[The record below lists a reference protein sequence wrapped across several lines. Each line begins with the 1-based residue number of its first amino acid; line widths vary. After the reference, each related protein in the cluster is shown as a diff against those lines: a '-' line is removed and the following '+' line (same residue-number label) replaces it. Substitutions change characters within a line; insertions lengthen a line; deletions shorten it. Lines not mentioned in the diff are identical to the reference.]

1 MKLDPENKLFW
12 RMNRQRLDAEALR
25 DSMLAIS
32 GELTR
37 DSGGP
42 SLVLENP
49 ENCGA
54 LSFKGVNP
62 PNYKHAKPR
71 PTQEFERTLY
81 QPILRGGTAGPDRL
95 RAFFD
100 FVDPASIAGQRS
112 QTIVPTQM
120 LFLLS
125 NDLLRKR
132 AHVLADKLIAA
143 EKNELT
149 RLETLWL
156 RILNRPIT
164 SSERDDAIAFI
175 NHVEPL
181 IQAVKGRP
189 ARDSIKWRELCH
201 SLLAS
206 NEFVFRL

>member
-1 MKLDPENKLFW
+1 M
-12 RMNRQRLDAEALR
+12 R

-42 SLVLENP
+42 ALVLEEP

-54 LSFKGVNP
+54 LALKGVNP

-81 QPILRGGTAGPDRL
+81 LPVLRGGTAGPDRL

-100 FVDPASIAGQRS
+100 FVDPAGTAGQRN
-112 QTIVPTQM
+112 QTVVPTQS

-132 AHVLADKLIAA
+132 AFSLAKSLLAA
-143 EKNELT
+143 EKNDLA
-149 RLETLWL
+149 RMETLWL
-156 RILNRPIT
+156 RALNRPIT
-164 SSERDDAIAFI
+164 STERDEALALLEDVTPTGKPAGP
-175 NHVEPL
+175 VE
-181 IQAVKGRP
+181 
-189 ARDSIKWRELCH
+189 WTELCH